1 MKNRKFIWS
10 ALLVSIILMSCS
22 ENDNIV
28 EQNTPEDTVTTDG
41 FKILAATDF
50 TSELGEIAEDASTE
64 TRTPAAVDA
73 NGRPTEQYMLNYVN
87 VLKVD
92 RKQPTTADIGKFGT
106 LPYVDDSQK
115 FEKHEFGTGGYEVEY
130 YIKFY
135 DTQYNGCTKNG
146 TVTLRYQDT
155 EEIPLTLTV
164 FETSKLEQNY
174 ITIND
179 FPYDKTTS
187 PRGSSLYYLTYDPQ
201 EDDGIKKLPT
211 LGNEKITTIV
221 GTGSDE
227 KLHHEQDDN
236 LFVSNELIFCAD
248 DTKLY
253 VYEIVEAEGDYGGYR
268 KIREYDLKTT
278 TIQRT
283 VLNMSRLTSMIS
295 ASFMLVDDAEGIY
308 DATTSY
314 FDRDGDLESSAAK
327 FKEKFKTD
335 IDLRTIK
342 CPYATA
348 DGMNTTFDINKGIV
362 SDPGRLLL
370 WGDGYS
376 IVGNDGTIYGYS
388 NGNVVKNAA
397 VDLLYSFPVQVGE
410 TQKVARGI
418 GIKGMSYCAVYR
430 GVEND
435 TKNQPISFYITV
447 NDGGVSKK
455 IKITG
460 FTRNGYP
467 MSANKA
473 THIIMLIPA
482 QNFVDYVESVKATVT
497 GASNTLSRT
506 GDNGFSEF
514 VVPSENVFV
523 K

>member
-92 RKQPTTADIGKFGT
+92 REQPTTKDIGKFGT
-106 LPYVDDSQK
+106 LSYVTDSQI

-130 YIKFY
+130 VIDF
-135 DTQYNGCTKNG
+135 DTTQYNGCTKNG
-146 TVTLRYQDT
+146 TVTLKYQDT

-164 FETSKLEQNY
+164 FETSKLEQKY

-179 FPYDKTTS
+179 FPYDKTNS

-201 EDDGIKKLPT
+201 ENGGIKKLPT
-211 LGNEKITTIV
+211 LGNDTITTIV
-221 GTGSDE
+221 SRDE
-227 KLHHEQDDN
+227 ELHLEQADN

-253 VYEIVEAEGDYGGYR
+253 VYEIVEADGDYGGYR

-278 TIQRT
+278 TIQHT

-295 ASFMLVDDAEGIY
+295 ASFMLVDDAEGVY
-308 DATTSY
+308 DAATSY
-314 FDRDGDLESSAAK
+314 FDGDLESSAAK
-327 FKEKFKTD
+327 FKKTFNTD
-335 IDLRTIK
+335 IDLTTIK

-348 DGMNTTFDINKGIV
+348 DGMNTVFDINDSIV
-362 SDPGRLLL
+362 RDPGRLLL

-376 IVGNDGTIYGYS
+376 IEGNDGNTYGYS
-388 NGNVVKNAA
+388 FGNVVENAA
-397 VDLLYSFPVQVGE
+397 VDLLYSFPVQAGE
-410 TQKVARGI
+410 PLKVARGI

-447 NDGGVSKK
+447 NDGGVSKNIK
-455 IKITG
+455 IKG

-482 QNFVDYVESVKATVT
+482 QNFVDYVKSVGATVT

>member
-1 MKNRKFIWS
+1 
-10 ALLVSIILMSCS
+10 MSCS

-73 NGRPTEQYMLNYVN
+73 NGRPTEQYMLDYVN

-92 RKQPTTADIGKFGT
+92 REQPTTEDIGKFGT
-106 LPYVDDSQK
+106 LSYVTDSQI

-130 YIKFY
+130 DIVF
-135 DTQYNGCTKNG
+135 DRTQYNGCTRNG
-146 TVTLRYQDT
+146 TVTLKYQNT
-155 EEIPLTLTV
+155 EIPLTLTV
-164 FETSKLEQNY
+164 FETSKLEQDY

-179 FPYDKTTS
+179 FPYDKTAS
-187 PRGSSLYYLTYDPQ
+187 PRGSSLYYLTYDPR
-201 EDDGIKKLPT
+201 EDNGIKTLPT
-211 LGNEKITTIV
+211 LGKDMITSIV
-221 GTGSDE
+221 GTVDG
-227 KLHHEQDDN
+227 KLHHEQADN

-253 VYEIVEAEGDYGGYR
+253 VYEIVEAGGDYGGYR

-308 DATTSY
+308 NAKTSY
-314 FDRDGDLESSAAK
+314 FDGDLKSSAAK
-327 FKEKFKTD
+327 FKKTFNTD
-335 IDLRTIK
+335 IDLTTIE

-370 WGDGYS
+370 WGKGYS
-376 IVGNDGTIYGYS
+376 IEGNDGNIYGYGY
-388 NGNVVKNAA
+388 GNVVENAA
-397 VDLLYSFPVQVGE
+397 VDLLYSFPVEVGE
-410 TQKVARGI
+410 PLKVARGI

-435 TKNQPISFYITV
+435 TKHQPISFYITV
-447 NDGGVSKK
+447 NDGGVSKN

-482 QNFVDYVESVKATVT
+482 QDFVDYVATVT

>member
-73 NGRPTEQYMLNYVN
+73 NGRPTEQYMLKYVN

-92 RKQPTTADIGKFGT
+92 REQPTTDDIGKFGT
-106 LPYVDDSQK
+106 LSYLTGSQE

-130 YIKFY
+130 NIVFDK
-135 DTQYNGCTKNG
+135 TQYNGCTKNG
-146 TVTLRYQDT
+146 KVTLKYQNT
-155 EEIPLTLTV
+155 EIPLTLTV
-164 FETSKLEQNY
+164 FETSKLKQDY

-179 FPYDKTTS
+179 FPYDKTNS
-187 PRGSSLYYLTYDPQ
+187 PRGSSLYYLTYDPRN
-201 EDDGIKKLPT
+201 DGIKTLPT
-211 LGNEKITTIV
+211 LGNNMTTIV
-221 GTGSDE
+221 EPGRDG
-227 KLHHEQDDN
+227 KLYHEQADN

-253 VYEIVEAEGDYGGYR
+253 VYEIVEADSDYSGYR

-278 TIQRT
+278 TIQHT

-314 FDRDGDLESSAAK
+314 FDGDLKSSAAK
-327 FKEKFKTD
+327 FKETFNTD
-335 IDLRTIK
+335 IDLTTIK

-348 DGMNTTFDINKGIV
+348 DGMNTVFNINDGIV
-362 SDPGRLLL
+362 RDPGRLLL

-376 IVGNDGTIYGYS
+376 IVGNDGTTYGYGY
-388 NGNVVKNAA
+388 GNVVENAA
-397 VDLLYSFPVQVGE
+397 VDLLYSFPVQAGE
-410 TQKVARGI
+410 PQKVARGI

-435 TKNQPISFYITV
+435 TEHQPISFYITV

-467 MSANKA
+467 MSANKS

-482 QNFVDYVESVKATVT
+482 QNFVDYVESVGATVT

>member
-73 NGRPTEQYMLNYVN
+73 NGYPTEQYLLDYVN

-92 RKQPTTADIGKFGT
+92 REQPTTDDIGKFGT
-106 LPYVDDSQK
+106 LSYVTGSQK
-115 FEKHEFGTGGYEVEY
+115 FQKHEFVTGGYEVEY
-130 YIKFY
+130 DIVFDATK
-135 DTQYNGCTKNG
+135 YNGCTRKG
-146 TVTLRYQDT
+146 TVTLKYQNT
-155 EEIPLTLTV
+155 KIPLTLTV
-164 FETSKLEQNY
+164 FETSKLEQDY

-187 PRGSSLYYLTYDPQ
+187 PRGSSLYYLTYDPR
-201 EDDGIKKLPT
+201 DNNGIITLPT
-211 LGNEKITTIV
+211 LDNETITTIV
-221 GTGSDE
+221 RTGRDG
-227 KLHHEQDDN
+227 KLHHEQADN

-253 VYEIVEAEGDYGGYR
+253 VYEIVEANSDYSGYR

-278 TIQRT
+278 TIQHT

-308 DATTSY
+308 NEETSY
-314 FDRDGDLESSAAK
+314 FDGDLESSAAK
-327 FKEKFKTD
+327 FKANFKTD
-335 IDLRTIK
+335 IDLTTIK

-376 IVGNDGTIYGYS
+376 IVGNDGNTYGYDD
-388 NGNVVKNAA
+388 GNVVENAA

-410 TQKVARGI
+410 PLKVARGI

-447 NDGGVSKK
+447 DDGGVSKN

-482 QNFVDYVESVKATVT
+482 QNFVDYVESVEATDT

>member
-92 RKQPTTADIGKFGT
+92 REQPTTEDIEKFGT
-106 LPYVDDSQK
+106 LSYVTGSQK
-115 FEKHEFGTGGYEVEY
+115 FVKHEFGTGGYEVEY
-130 YIKFY
+130 EIVF
-135 DTQYNGCTKNG
+135 DSTQYNGCTKKG
-146 TVTLRYQDT
+146 TVTLKHQNT
-155 EEIPLTLTV
+155 EIPLTLTV
-164 FETSKLEQNY
+164 FETSKLEQDY

-179 FPYDKTTS
+179 FPYDETTS

-201 EDDGIKKLPT
+201 ENDGIITLPT
-211 LGNEKITTIV
+211 LGDDMITTIV
-221 GTGSDE
+221 GTGSDGE
-227 KLHHEQDDN
+227 LHHEQDDN

-253 VYEIVEAEGDYGGYR
+253 VYEIVEAEGDYGGYH

-295 ASFMLVDDAEGIY
+295 ASFMLVDDAEGVY
-308 DATTSY
+308 DKTTSY
-314 FDRDGDLESSAAK
+314 FDGYLESSAAK
-327 FKEKFKTD
+327 FKETFNTD
-335 IDLRTIK
+335 IDLTTIK
-342 CPYATA
+342 CPYATV
-348 DGMNTTFDINKGIV
+348 DGMNTIFDINDGIV

-370 WGDGYS
+370 WGKGYS
-376 IVGNDGTIYGYS
+376 IVGNDGNTYGYGD
-388 NGNVVKNAA
+388 GNVVKNAA

-410 TQKVARGI
+410 SQKVARGI

-447 NDGGVSKK
+447 NDGGVSKN

-482 QNFVDYVESVKATVT
+482 QDFVEHVESVEATVT

>member
-92 RKQPTTADIGKFGT
+92 REQPTTEDIGKFGT
-106 LPYVDDSQK
+106 LSYLTGSQK

-130 YIKFY
+130 DIVF
-135 DTQYNGCTKNG
+135 DPTQYNGCTKNG
-146 TVTLRYQDT
+146 TVTLKHQNT
-155 EEIPLTLTV
+155 EILLTLTV
-164 FETSKLEQNY
+164 FETSKLEQDY

-179 FPYDKTTS
+179 FPYGKTAS
-187 PRGSSLYYLTYDPQ
+187 PRGSSLYYLTYDPR

-211 LGNEKITTIV
+211 LGNDMITAIV
-221 GTGSDE
+221 GTGLDG
-227 KLHHEQDDN
+227 KLHHEQADN

-253 VYEIVEAEGDYGGYR
+253 VYEIVEAGGDYGGYH

-308 DATTSY
+308 DAKTSY
-314 FDRDGDLESSAAK
+314 FDGDLESSAAK
-327 FKEKFKTD
+327 FKETFNTD
-335 IDLRTIK
+335 IDLTTIK

-348 DGMNTTFDINKGIV
+348 DGMNTIFDINDGIV
-362 SDPGRLLL
+362 SAPGRLLL
-370 WGDGYS
+370 WGHEYS
-376 IVGNDGTIYGYS
+376 IVGNDGNTYGYDD
-388 NGNVVKNAA
+388 GNVVENAA
-397 VDLLYSFPVQVGE
+397 VDLLYSFPVQAGE
-410 TQKVARGI
+410 PLKVARGI

-435 TKNQPISFYITV
+435 TENQPISFYITV
-447 NDGGVSKK
+447 NDGGVSKN

-482 QNFVDYVESVKATVT
+482 QDFVDYVKSVGATGT

>member
-92 RKQPTTADIGKFGT
+92 REQPTTEDIEKFGT
-106 LPYVDDSQK
+106 LSYVTGSQK
-115 FEKHEFGTGGYEVEY
+115 FVKHEFGTGGYEVEY
-130 YIKFY
+130 NIVFD
-135 DTQYNGCTKNG
+135 DTQYNGCTKKG
-146 TVTLRYQDT
+146 TVTLKYQDT
-155 EEIPLTLTV
+155 EEISLTLTV
-164 FETSKLEQNY
+164 FETSKLEQKY

-179 FPYDKTTS
+179 FPYDKTDS

-201 EDDGIKKLPT
+201 ENDGIITLPT
-211 LGNEKITTIV
+211 LGNNMITTIV
-221 GTGSDE
+221 GTGSDGE
-227 KLHHEQDDN
+227 LHYEQDDN

-295 ASFMLVDDAEGIY
+295 ASFMLVDDAEGVY
-308 DATTSY
+308 DAKTSY
-314 FDRDGDLESSAAK
+314 FDGNLESSAAK
-327 FKEKFKTD
+327 FKETFKTD
-335 IDLRTIK
+335 IDLTTIK

-348 DGMNTTFDINKGIV
+348 DGMNTIFNINDGIV
-362 SDPGRLLL
+362 SAPGRLLL

-376 IVGNDGTIYGYS
+376 IVGNDDTSYGYDD
-388 NGNVVKNAA
+388 GNVVENAS
-397 VDLLYSFPVQVGE
+397 VNLLYSFPVEVGE
-410 TQKVARGI
+410 PLKVARGI

-435 TKNQPISFYITV
+435 TRHQPISFYITV
-447 NDGGVSKK
+447 NDGDVSKK

-467 MSANKA
+467 MPANKA

-482 QNFVDYVESVKATVT
+482 QNFVNYVESVGATVT

>member
-92 RKQPTTADIGKFGT
+92 REQPTTEDIGKFGT
-106 LPYVDDSQK
+106 LSYVTGSQK

-130 YIKFY
+130 EIVF
-135 DTQYNGCTKNG
+135 DSTQYNGCTRNG
-146 TVTLRYQDT
+146 TVTLKYQNT
-155 EEIPLTLTV
+155 KIPLTLTV

-179 FPYDKTTS
+179 FPYDKTNS

-201 EDDGIKKLPT
+201 ENDGIKTLPT
-211 LGNEKITTIV
+211 LGNNNITTIV
-221 GTGSDE
+221 GTGSDGE
-227 KLHHEQDDN
+227 LHHEQADS

-253 VYEIVEAEGDYGGYR
+253 VYEIVEAEGDYGGYH

-295 ASFMLVDDAEGIY
+295 ASFMLVDDAEGVY
-308 DATTSY
+308 DKTTSY
-314 FDRDGDLESSAAK
+314 FDGYLESSAAK
-327 FKEKFKTD
+327 FKETFNTD
-335 IDLRTIK
+335 IDLTTIK
-342 CPYATA
+342 CPYATV
-348 DGMNTTFDINKGIV
+348 DGMNTIFDINDGIV

-370 WGDGYS
+370 WGKGYS
-376 IVGNDGTIYGYS
+376 IVGNDGNTYGYDCE
-388 NGNVVKNAA
+388 NNVVENAA
-397 VDLLYSFPVQVGE
+397 VNLLYSFPVQVGE
-410 TQKVARGI
+410 PQKVARGI

-447 NDGGVSKK
+447 NDGGVSKN

-482 QNFVDYVESVKATVT
+482 KNFVDYVESVEATVT
-497 GASNTLSRT
+497 GASNMLSRT

>member
-73 NGRPTEQYMLNYVN
+73 NGRPTEQYMLDYVN

-92 RKQPTTADIGKFGT
+92 REQPTTADIGKFGT
-106 LPYVDDSQK
+106 LSYVTGSQK
-115 FEKHEFGTGGYEVEY
+115 FEEHEFGTGGYEVEY
-130 YIKFY
+130 YIEF
-135 DTQYNGCTKNG
+135 DTTQYNGCTRNG
-146 TVTLRYQDT
+146 TVTLKYQKT
-155 EEIPLTLTV
+155 EGIPLTLTV
-164 FETSKLEQNY
+164 FETSKLEQDY

-201 EDDGIKKLPT
+201 ENGGINTLPI
-211 LGNEKITTIV
+211 LGNEMITTIV
-221 GTGSDE
+221 GTGSDG
-227 KLHHEQDDN
+227 KLYHEQEDN

-278 TIQRT
+278 TIQST

-295 ASFMLVDDAEGIY
+295 ASFMLVDDAEGVY
-308 DATTSY
+308 DAETSY
-314 FDRDGDLESSAAK
+314 FDGDLESSAAK
-327 FKEKFKTD
+327 FKETFKTD
-335 IDLRTIK
+335 IDLTTIK

-348 DGMNTTFDINKGIV
+348 DGMNTIFNINDGIV

-370 WGDGYS
+370 WGKGYS
-376 IVGNDGTIYGYS
+376 IVGNDGDTYGY
-388 NGNVVKNAA
+388 GYKNVVKNAA
-397 VDLLYSFPVQVGE
+397 VDLLYSFPVQAE
-410 TQKVARGI
+410 ELQKVARGI

-435 TKNQPISFYITV
+435 TKHQPISFYITV
-447 NDGGVSKK
+447 DDGGVSKN

-482 QNFVDYVESVKATVT
+482 QNFVDYVESVEATVT

-514 VVPSENVFV
+514 IVPSENVFV

>member
-92 RKQPTTADIGKFGT
+92 REQPTTEDIGKFGT
-106 LPYVDDSQK
+106 LSYVTGSQK
-115 FEKHEFGTGGYEVEY
+115 FETHEFGTGGYEVEY
-130 YIKFY
+130 DIAF
-135 DTQYNGCTKNG
+135 DTTQYNGCTRNG
-146 TVTLRYQDT
+146 TVTLKYQNT
-155 EEIPLTLTV
+155 EIPLTLTV

-201 EDDGIKKLPT
+201 EKDGIKTLPT
-211 LGNEKITTIV
+211 LGNDMITTIV
-221 GTGSDE
+221 GTGSDGE
-227 KLHHEQDDN
+227 LHHEQADN

-253 VYEIVEAEGDYGGYR
+253 VYEIVEAEGVYGGYH

-295 ASFMLVDDAEGIY
+295 ASFMLVDDAEGVY

-314 FDRDGDLESSAAK
+314 FDGDLESSAAK
-327 FKEKFKTD
+327 FKETFKTD
-335 IDLRTIK
+335 IDLTTIK
-342 CPYATA
+342 CPYATV
-348 DGMNTTFDINKGIV
+348 DGMNTIFDINDGIV

-370 WGDGYS
+370 WGNGYS
-376 IVGNDGTIYGYS
+376 IVGNDGNTYGYGY
-388 NGNVVKNAA
+388 GNVVENAA

-410 TQKVARGI
+410 PQKVARGI

-447 NDGGVSKK
+447 NDGGVSKN

-482 QNFVDYVESVKATVT
+482 QNFVGYVESVEATVT

>member
-73 NGRPTEQYMLNYVN
+73 NGRPTEQYMLKYVN

-92 RKQPTTADIGKFGT
+92 RKQPTTDDIGKFGT
-106 LPYVDDSQK
+106 LPYVTGSQE
-115 FEKHEFGTGGYEVEY
+115 FAEHEFVTGGYEVEY
-130 YIKFY
+130 DIDFD
-135 DTQYNGCTKNG
+135 DTRYNGCTRNG
-146 TVTLRYQDT
+146 TVTLKYQDT
-155 EEIPLTLTV
+155 EIPLTLTV

-179 FPYDKTTS
+179 FPYDKTNS
-187 PRGSSLYYLTYDPQ
+187 PRGSSLYYLTYDPR
-201 EDDGIKKLPT
+201 ENNGITTLPT
-211 LGNEKITTIV
+211 LDDKMITTIV
-221 GTGSDE
+221 GTGSDGE
-227 KLHHEQDDN
+227 LHHEQDDN

-278 TIQRT
+278 TTIQRT

-295 ASFMLVDDAEGIY
+295 ASFMLVDDAEGVY
-308 DATTSY
+308 NAKTSY
-314 FDRDGDLESSAAK
+314 FDGNLESSAAK

-335 IDLRTIK
+335 IDLTTIK

-348 DGMNTTFDINKGIV
+348 DGMNTIFNINDGIV
-362 SDPGRLLL
+362 SAPGRLLL

-376 IVGNDGTIYGYS
+376 IVGNDGTTYGYR

-410 TQKVARGI
+410 PLKVARGI

-435 TKNQPISFYITV
+435 TKNQPIRFYITV
-447 NDGGVSKK
+447 NDGGVSKN

-482 QNFVDYVESVKATVT
+482 QNFVDYVESVGDTVT